1 MEPTP
6 AEVWGQCLARVE
18 KKMNRQSYCTW
29 LRPTRA
35 IGLEDGSLLV
45 GVPNSFVADWLSR
58 HYNELINQ
66 SLADLTSPSKRVAFR
81 VVGNRIEAG
90 KEATVQH
97 KTPAIMASSDMR
109 PPEKE
114 PPPPFLNS
122 RYTFDTFVV
131 GESNEFSHAAAMAVA
146 ESPGGTRFNPLYIYG
161 GVGLGKTHLIQ
172 AIGHLISE
180 TQCSMQ
186 VLYAPSEKFTND
198 FINSLSTNTTSEFTN
213 LYRSVDVLL
222 LDDIQFFAGK
232 ESTLVQFF
240 HTFNT
245 LHQNGKQIVLTSDR
259 PPQEIGG
266 LEERLLSRFQWGLV
280 TDIQPPD
287 FETRLAILK
296 RKMEPEEVSIP
307 DDVLAY
313 VASNVRSNIRELEGS
328 LIRLLAYTSL
338 RGQAIDLPLAQ
349 NILKD
354 TLSAKEEPV
363 TIEAIIT
370 RVSQQFNVTEELL
383 CSKKKT
389 QEVAQARQVAMY
401 LARTLTQMSLKAIG
415 SYFGGRDHST
425 VIHSVNLIR
434 GGLKNDPH
442 LKHRVDSVINA
453 LYRAPLA

>member
-6 AEVWGQCLARVE
+6 AQVWEQCLSRVE
-18 KKMNRQSYCTW
+18 KRVNPQSFCTW
-29 LRPTRA
+29 LVPTRA
-35 IGLEDGSLLV
+35 IGWENSSLLV
-45 GVPNSFVADWLSR
+45 GVPNSFVAGWLQQ
-58 HYNELINQ
+58 HYLNLINE
-66 SLADLTSPSKRVAFR
+66 SLAEITSPPKKVTFR
-81 VVGNRIEAG
+81 VTANQIDGSEGVI
-90 KEATVQH
+90 VQQV
-97 KTPAIMASSDMR
+97 TQETSITMDMR
-109 PPEKE
+109 TPQENPPS
-114 PPPPFLNS
+114 PFLNP

-146 ESPGGTRFNPLYIYG
+146 ESPGETKFNPLFIYG

-180 TQCSMQ
+180 THKSLRVM
-186 VLYAPSEKFTND
+186 YATSEKFTND

-222 LDDIQFFAGK
+222 LDDIQFFTGK

-259 PPQEIGG
+259 PPKDIRG

-287 FETRLAILK
+287 FETRMAILK
-296 RKMEPEEVSIP
+296 KKMEPEGVSIP

-313 VASNVRSNIRELEGS
+313 IASNARSNIRELEGS
-328 LIRLLAYTSL
+328 LIRLLAFASL
-338 RGQAIDLPLAQ
+338 RGQAINLGLAQ

-354 TLSAKEEPV
+354 TLSAEEQPV
-363 TIEAIIT
+363 TIDAIISK
-370 RVSQQFNVTEELL
+370 VSQHFRMAEELL

-434 GGLKNDPH
+434 TALKTDPH
-442 LKHRVDSVINA
+442 LKHQVDSVINT

>member
-6 AEVWGQCLARVE
+6 VQVWEKCLSDIEERI
-18 KKMNRQSYCTW
+18 NQQSFCTW
-29 LRPTRA
+29 LKPTRA
-35 IGLEDGSLLV
+35 IGWENGSLLV
-45 GVPNSFVADWLSR
+45 GVPNSFVADWLKR
-58 HYNELINQ
+58 HYHDMLND
-66 SLADLTSPSKRVAFR
+66 SLAGITSPPRKVAFR
-81 VVGNRIEAG
+81 ISGNVPGTADLVPDLDQALQTPIESEPA
-90 KEATVQH
+90 KSRVEAPDTL
-97 KTPAIMASSDMR
+97 
-109 PPEKE
+109 
-114 PPPPFLNS
+114 LNP

-146 ESPGGTRFNPLYIYG
+146 ESPGETRFNPLFIYG

-172 AIGHLISE
+172 GIGHLIRE
-180 TQCSMQ
+180 TQPAMR
-186 VLYAPSEKFTND
+186 VMYATSEKFTND

-222 LDDIQFFAGK
+222 LDDIQFFTGK
-232 ESTLVQFF
+232 ESTQVQFF

-259 PPQEIGG
+259 PPRDIRG

-287 FETRLAILK
+287 FETRMAILK
-296 RKMEPEEVSIP
+296 KKMQPEEANIP

-313 VASNVRSNIRELEGS
+313 IASNVRSNIRELEGS
-328 LIRLLAYTSL
+328 LIRLLAFTSL
-338 RGQAIDLPLAQ
+338 RGRAIDLPLAQ
-349 NILKD
+349 SILKD
-354 TLSAKEEPV
+354 TLSSKEESV
-363 TIEAIIT
+363 TIATIIT
-370 RVSQQFNVTEELL
+370 KVSSYFDVTEEVLR
-383 CSKKKT
+383 SKKKT

-434 GGLKNDPH
+434 AALKADPH
-442 LKHRVDSVINA
+442 LKYKVDSVINT
-453 LYRAPLA
+453 LYHTPAN